1 MNSVN
6 NFFQS
11 FTIDL
16 DAPAETRWLEVG
28 EKMGDKMKNDM
39 NVLMNTW
46 SWVPGGFMDY
56 LLKNVGDI
64 AKHLDHDFVK
74 EMKGLANGSG
84 LTMDDIVFFNVIY
97 ELSAA
102 CTSIG

>member
-1 MNSVN
+1 M
-6 NFFQS
+6 
-11 FTIDL
+11 
-16 DAPAETRWLEVG
+16 DAPAETRWLEIG
-28 EKMGDKMKNDM
+28 QKMGDKMKNDM

-74 EMKGLANGSG
+74 EMKGLASGSG
-84 LTMDDIVFFNVIY
+84 LTLDDIVFFNVIY